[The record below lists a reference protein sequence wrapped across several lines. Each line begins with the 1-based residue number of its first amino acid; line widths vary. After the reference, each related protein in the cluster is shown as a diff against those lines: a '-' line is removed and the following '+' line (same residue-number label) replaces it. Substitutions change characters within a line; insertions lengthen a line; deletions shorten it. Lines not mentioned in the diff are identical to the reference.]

1 MTMNSQDTSLY
12 GPFYTEPEWA
22 GAFAF
27 NPAWPAFSGG
37 MRYYRC
43 EAGCP
48 YPRAAAHQPCVGL
61 GSNGAFAVELP
72 AAACSKGKVKIPCIT
87 KADR

>member
-1 MTMNSQDTSLY
+1 MHAQDTSLY

-27 NPAWPAFSGG
+27 NPAWPGFSGG

-43 EAGCP
+43 DAGCHNVCVP
-48 YPRAAAHQPCVGL
+48 AAHQSCAVF

-72 AAACSKGKVKIPCIT
+72 AAGCSKGKVKVPCIT